1 MPSFGKRSQ
10 EKLQDCDPRIQLVLQ
25 EAIKHYDFSV
35 LEGYRT
41 EEKQQEYFESG
52 ASKVQYPN
60 SKHNL
65 CPAMAV
71 DVVPYPIDWD
81 NLQRFKE
88 LSKVIKTACETVG
101 VDNLHWGFDL
111 WQWDM
116 PHWEIRNEPVSF

>member
-1 MPSFGKRSQ
+1 MPSFGKKSKER
-10 EKLQDCDPRIQLVLQ
+10 LDTCDPQIQLVLE

-35 LEGYRT
+35 LEGHRT

-60 SKHNL
+60 SKHNSF
-65 CPAMAV
+65 PAMAV

-88 LSKVIKTACETVG
+88 LSEVIKAACETVEVG
-101 VDNLHWGFDL
+101 DLHWGFDL

-116 PHWEIRNEPVSF
+116 PHWELR